1 MVDMS
6 GKFWFETFSL
16 RRFFFLVGIVPLSM
30 AERVRVVQLG
40 EEEALGKLIA
50 ALQYLKGVHLK
61 KGE

>member
-1 MVDMS
+1 M
-6 GKFWFETFSL
+6 
-16 RRFFFLVGIVPLSM
+16 GIVPLSM